1 MNNKQQ
7 AALPHR
13 GADGSARGRARDRVI
28 EVASDLFRNQG
39 IRAVGV
45 ETIVKKAG
53 VAKISLYRS
62 FESKDD
68 LIVAYLNKVNA
79 TYWANVD
86 QHLARQGRDARS
98 QLRAYMAYIAES
110 ATTPGYRGCPFINY
124 SAEFPDPSH
133 PGHRIAEANRIEMR
147 RRLLDWAM
155 AMKAAHPAKLA
166 DSLLLLIDGAYAS
179 SQTLGGPKG
188 PAAALVWAADA
199 LIEVG
204 MKKVSRSGK
213 SRVQRP

>member
-1 MNNKQQ
+1 MKTAQHTGGQ
-7 AALPHR
+7 GR
-13 GADGSARGRARDRVI
+13 GAESTQRRAGDRI
-28 EVASDLFRNQG
+28 FEVASDLFRSQG

-45 ETIVKKAG
+45 ETIVKTAG

-62 FESKDD
+62 FASKDD
-68 LIVAYLNKVNA
+68 LIVAYLKQLNE
-79 TYWANVD
+79 TYWATVD
-86 QHLARQGRDARS
+86 EHLARHEQDPRS
-98 QLRAYMAYIAES
+98 QLRAYMAFISES

-133 PGHRIAEANRIEMR
+133 PGHRVAEANRIEMR
-147 RRLLDWAM
+147 RRLVEWCK

-166 DSLLLLIDGAYAS
+166 DGLLLLIDGAYAS

-199 LIEVG
+199 LIERAE
-204 MKKVSRSGK
+204 SR
-213 SRVQRP
+213 RR

>member
-1 MNNKQQ
+1 MKNTQHTGRQ
-7 AALPHR
+7 RR
-13 GADGSARGRARDRVI
+13 GVESVQRRAGDRVF

-62 FESKDD
+62 FESKDE
-68 LIVAYLNKVNA
+68 LIVAYLNKINE

-86 QHLARQGRDARS
+86 QYLAKHDGDPRS

-110 ATTPGYRGCPFINY
+110 ATTPGYRGCPYINY

-147 RRLLDWAM
+147 RRLLQWAK
-155 AMKAAHPAKLA
+155 AMKTAHPAKLA
-166 DSLLLLIDGAYAS
+166 DGLLLLIDGAYAS
-179 SQTLGGPKG
+179 SQILGGPKG
-188 PAAALVWAADA
+188 PAAVLVWATDA
-199 LIEVG
+199 LIAG
-204 MKKVSRSGK
+204 SA
-213 SRVQRP
+213 

>member
-1 MNNKQQ
+1 MNNRHQ
-7 AALPHR
+7 AASPLR
-13 GADGSARGRARDRVI
+13 GADGSTRGRARDRVF

-45 ETIVKKAG
+45 ETIVKQAG

-62 FESKDD
+62 FASKDD
-68 LIVAYLNKVNA
+68 LIVAYLESINGA
-79 TYWANVD
+79 YWANVD
-86 QHLARQGRDARS
+86 QHLAKHGPDPRS

-133 PGHRIAEANRIEMR
+133 PGHRVAEANRIEMR
-147 RRLLDWAM
+147 RRLVEWTT
-155 AMKAAHPAKLA
+155 AMKVAQPAKLA
-166 DSLLLLIDGAYAS
+166 DGLLLLIDGAYAS
-179 SQTLGGPKG
+179 SQTLGGAEG

-199 LIEVG
+199 LIAGSV
-204 MKKVSRSGK
+204 
-213 SRVQRP
+213 